1 MHTVPPLPDRNTD
14 RPASAAVP
22 LPAPRITPEWVAQAY
37 WAAVR
42 GLPPDPWPLP

>member
-1 MHTVPPLPDRNTD
+1 MHTVPPPAVRTADRQPD
-14 RPASAAVP
+14 
-22 LPAPRITPEWVAQAY
+22 ITPEFVELLEY